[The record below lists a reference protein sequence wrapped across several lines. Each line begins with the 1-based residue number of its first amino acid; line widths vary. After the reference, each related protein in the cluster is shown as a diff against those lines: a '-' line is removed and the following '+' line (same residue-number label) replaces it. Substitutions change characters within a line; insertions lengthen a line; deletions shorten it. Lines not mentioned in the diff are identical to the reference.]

1 MIWFRPLP
9 GEANMTDEELRAQA
23 PGLPVLYFD
32 GYGNFQKVNG
42 VLRCVG
48 WTIGIGGQYN
58 IISSL
63 AGAGIACVEAQRVM
77 EDRKPVGCISIWN
90 GTSLAH

>member
-1 MIWFRPLP
+1 
-9 GEANMTDEELRAQA
+9 MTDEELRAQA

-48 WTIGIGGQYN
+48 WTIGLGGQFN

-63 AGAGIACVEAQRVM
+63 AGAEIGCREAQRAM
-77 EDRKPVGCISIWN
+77 AETKPSKCIHIWN
-90 GTSLAH
+90 GTALAH

>member
-1 MIWFRPLP
+1 
-9 GEANMTDEELRAQA
+9 MTDEELRAQA

-32 GYGNFQKVNG
+32 GYGAFEKVNG

-48 WTIGIGGQYN
+48 WTFGLGGQYN

-63 AGAGIACVEAQRVM
+63 AGADIAIKDAALALREV
-77 EDRKPVGCISIWN
+77 KPAACIKIWN
-90 GTSLAH
+90 GTALAH